1 MRINVGCKICD
12 THTDTR
18 RTASGIILDMMY
30 QCIKHI
36 NIYRTQLYWIY
47 IQNINTSHHFKDI
60 KKDLVG
66 DYITR
71 DDEQDANS
79 ALQT

>member
-1 MRINVGCKICD
+1 MIF
-12 THTDTR
+12 
-18 RTASGIILDMMY
+18 AILYIYDVSRNEKY
-30 QCIKHI
+30 
-36 NIYRTQLYWIY
+36 IYRTQLYWIY

-71 DDEQDANS
+71 DDELLAGCQFCSTDIS
-79 ALQT
+79 QKSRI